1 MRRDKAVVA
10 WCCFGRVRRAFY
22 RRLFTLVSPAMID
35 FLHLLWCIGV
45 AREPTELSR
54 GGETTMTSNMK
65 CLLPV
70 LAAFTFA
77 TVLPAPAKFIPDPI
91 VQYKM
96 DARLDVQ
103 AKTVKGHLVLTW
115 KNHTADTIP
124 DLQFHLY
131 LNAFKNNQSTFM
143 REGGAES
150 RRVRHRDS
158 ADAWGYEQVQSLKVD
173 GADLTSAIHFIAPDD
188 GNPNDQTVARVVLPH
203 AIPPHGTATIEIDWT
218 SKLPHVFARTGF
230 HNNFFLV
237 AQWFPKIGVYE
248 GPGDRHRKQG
258 GWNCHQFHM
267 DTEFYADYGSWDVN
281 LTVPTTFEIAATGAQ
296 QSHKDN
302 GDGTTTYNYKQEDVH
317 DFAWTTQP
325 KSEVEKI
332 ERWFRADQQVSAAD
346 YFFWMTKL
354 HPECLT
360 GTRTYAN
367 GRMVSNDMP
376 EKCRPYLD
384 EVKLQDVKVT
394 LFIQKEHRD
403 QIDRHFNAVFA
414 GLKWYGLMFGKYPY
428 DVATVVDPPF
438 GGGGAG
444 GMEYPTFFTAGTTYW
459 PAKYGSTPE
468 GVTIHEFGHQF
479 WYGLV
484 GNNEFEEA
492 WLDEGFNSYST
503 TKTEIY
509 GYGHFQDYERVFGI
523 PIPAQ
528 AWTQIPIP
536 RYPWMGVGDVGIGQY
551 WEWVPEDPFLS
562 RAGFYSGEARTDT
575 MERYAWL
582 DLSRNSYGDQAYAKP
597 ELTLHTLEA
606 LLGEK
611 WWPAIRTYQLRYRW
625 KHPDALDF
633 IHTVE
638 EVTGQK
644 LHCFDDANF
653 KPGDPHLFNTAVSP
667 MSGTCSCGASQSGG
681 GADTNCALQ
690 HFFDQTMYGTDT
702 VNYAVTV
709 SSEHEPAWHG
719 YRNQGGKPELAPKE
733 KDKHQPY
740 ESEIL
745 VRRLGEMIF
754 PVTVRVQFADG
765 TSKQEQWDGQYRWT
779 KFYYPGKKVVAATVD
794 PAWKWKLEVSRVDNA
809 WVAQPNSLAADKWY
823 LRWVVW
829 IENVMNAFAYF
840 S

>member
-1 MRRDKAVVA
+1 VHWLSR
-10 WCCFGRVRRAFY
+10 
-22 RRLFTLVSPAMID
+22 
-35 FLHLLWCIGV
+35 
-45 AREPTELSR
+45 AREPCRAGS
-54 GGETTMTSNMK
+54 ETMMRSTLK
-65 CLLPV
+65 RLLAV

-77 TVLPAPAKFIPDPI
+77 CALPARARFVPDPL
-91 VQYKM
+91 VQYKI
-96 DARLDVQ
+96 DARLDAR
-103 AKTVKGHLVLTW
+103 AKTVKGHLVLSW

-158 ADAWGYEQVQSLKVD
+158 PDAWGYQQVHSLKVD
-173 GADLTSAIHFIAPDD
+173 GADLTSGIHFIAPDD
-188 GNPNDQTVARVVLPH
+188 GNPNDQTVARVVLPKP
-203 AIPPHGTATIEIDWT
+203 IPPHGTATIEIDWT

-248 GPGDRHRKQG
+248 GPGDRHRTQG

-267 DTEFYADYGSWDVN
+267 NTEFYADYGNWDVN
-281 LTVPTTFEIAATGAQ
+281 LTVPYDFEIAATGREIEKPVEEGKQQ
-296 QSHKDN
+296 QSSVVTSRPAM
-302 GDGTTTYNYKQEDVH
+302 TTHHYYQEDVH

-325 KSEVEKI
+325 KSEVEKL
-332 ERWFRADQQVSAAD
+332 ERWFRADQQVSPAD
-346 YFFWMTKL
+346 YFFWMTRL

-360 GTRTYAN
+360 GTRAYAH
-367 GRMVSNDMP
+367 GQMVSNEMP

-428 DVATVVDPPF
+428 DVVTAVDPPF
-438 GGGGAG
+438 GAGGAG
-444 GMEYPTFFTAGTTYW
+444 GMEYPTFFTAGTRYW
-459 PAKYGSTPE
+459 QPKYGGSPE

-509 GYGHFQDYERVFGI
+509 GYGHFQGYERVFGI
-523 PIPAQ
+523 PIPAE
-528 AWTQIPIP
+528 AWTEIPVP
-536 RYPWMGVGDVGIGQY
+536 RYPWIGVGDIGIGQY
-551 WEWVPEDPFLS
+551 WEWIPEDPFLN

-606 LLGEK
+606 LLGDK

-653 KPGDPHLFNTAVSP
+653 KPGDPQLFNTAVST
-667 MSGTCSCGASQSGG
+667 MSSTCSCGASASGS
-681 GADTNCALQ
+681 GAGDTNCALQ
-690 HFFDQTMYGTDT
+690 HFFDQTMYRTDT
-702 VNYAVTV
+702 VNYAVTASV
-709 SSEHEPAWHG
+709 DKPPINNHAKGYFSDRPSDTPTIQKTKEPG
-719 YRNQGGKPELAPKE
+719 P
-733 KDKHQPY
+733 PY
-740 ESEIL
+740 ESEIV

-754 PVTVRVQFADG
+754 PVTVRVQFEDG
-765 TSKQEQWDGQYRWT
+765 SSKEEHWDGQYRWT
-779 KFYYPGKKVVAATVD
+779 KFYYPGKKVASATVD
-794 PAWKWKLEVSRVDNA
+794 PDWKWKLEIQRVDNS
-809 WVAQPNSLAADKWY
+809 WVARPNALAADKWY

-829 IENVMNAFAYF
+829 IENVLNAFSYF